1 MVIYFYIC
9 ICYIGPRASIQT
21 TITHRYTA
29 KETFEYILYSTYVLL
44 ITTPFKGKT
53 NLTQFTMKRKKLT
66 QLFGLMVLMLL
77 MPGISFA
84 QNLHVQ
90 GRVLDELGEGLIGA
104 GVIIQGTTQGTVTD
118 IDGNYDL
125 PSVPQGAVLEF
136 SCVGYK
142 TMQVQVTS
150 QILNVTLEPD
160 SRLID
165 ESVVVAYGQANKV
178 TITGAVTAVSGES
191 LMKSPVANVAN
202 ALQGNL
208 PGVSAVQASGMPG
221 ADEPVI
227 RIRGVGSLNS
237 ADPLVLVDGVERPFS
252 QLDPNEIASISVL
265 KDASATAVF
274 GVRGANGVILVTTK
288 RGEVGKASV
297 TASASAAMQTIA
309 QFIDFA
315 DSYTYGQMYN
325 YTQITDMLPVNQWPG
340 SVKIGDYS
348 PYGENVRFK
357 QDVME
362 HFRLGDMPRTFPN
375 TDWIDYIMNDAAW
388 QEQANVNVSGGTEKV
403 RYFVSAGY
411 LNQNSL
417 FKTFSD
423 NKNETFDFQR
433 LNYRANLDIEV
444 SKYSQLS
451 LTLGGRMQVR
461 NTMVGGEGFLFRYLQ
476 GATPYAGIGVDE
488 EGRHIIADPNKVG
501 AYDRDAL
508 SNYYNLGYE
517 NQSTNAL
524 NFDVQYKL
532 DLSFLTKGLDFKA
545 KASYNSEY
553 TAQKY
558 RQNGYGTGLTY
569 VATLDQDGN
578 EVLRKENVTWPIPY
592 SEGKWGSRNWY
603 AEASFNY
610 ARRFGKH
617 NIGALLL
624 YNQSK
629 TYYPWDSS
637 NSLYQSIPKGYV
649 GLVGRV
655 TYDYDTKYLIDFN
668 IGYNGSEN
676 FAPGKRYGTFP
687 SVSVGWIPSQ
697 EKWWAPVKDVVS
709 YLKFRGSYGLVGNDN
724 TNGARFLY
732 LPGTW
737 QFFQGHMGWNPQTQ
751 GANFGTN
758 GNWLQGV
765 RELTAGNPNVT
776 WEKATKINVG
786 VDAGFFND
794 KLHAYVDVFWED
806 RKDIL
811 VSNSSTLPAVT
822 SLPANYVNEGRVKN
836 HGFEVTLNWEQKIGD
851 FRYSISPN
859 FAYAK
864 NKVIEMLEV
873 KPMYDYLSRTGHP
886 VGQRFGYELF
896 EFYQPGTE
904 ERYYEKYG
912 VFMPDQNIDIKYGDC
927 VYVDLNNDGKIDQN
941 DQKPLGY
948 TDNPEIT
955 YSLNFNFQYKG
966 FDFTMLWIG
975 ADHVSRQLNGYF
987 RDQFGSTNT
996 SALTQWVADNSW
1008 TEDNPDAILPRISF
1022 TNRVHNNRDSQ
1033 AWVVDS
1039 KYVRLKNV
1047 EIGYTI
1053 TPKKGSFFNYV
1064 RVYASGNNLLTFAD
1078 FKGNDPEA
1086 PGSGLDH
1093 GMRYPMTRL
1102 FNIGAQINF

>member
-1 MVIYFYIC
+1 MFGLV
-9 ICYIGPRASIQT
+9 A
-21 TITHRYTA
+21 
-29 KETFEYILYSTYVLL
+29 ILLL
-44 ITTPFKGKT
+44 ISG
-53 NLTQFTMKRKKLT
+53 Q
-66 QLFGLMVLMLL
+66 
-77 MPGISFA
+77 IFA
-84 QNLHVQ
+84 QNLNVH
-90 GRVLDELGEGLIGA
+90 GKVLDENGEGLIGA
-104 GVIIQGTTQGTVTD
+104 GVVIQGTTQGTITD
-118 IDGNYDL
+118 VDGSYQL
-125 PSVPQGAVLEF
+125 SVPQGATLEF

-142 TMQVQVTS
+142 AQLVQVTGPN
-150 QILNVTLEPD
+150 LTVTLAPD
-160 SRLID
+160 SKLID
-165 ESVVVAYGQANKV
+165 ESVVVAYGSQNKV
-178 TITGAVTAVSGES
+178 TITGAVTAVGGDA
-191 LMKSPVANVAN
+191 LMKSPVPNVAN

-208 PGVSAVQASGMPG
+208 PGVTAVQPSGMPG

-237 ADPLVLVDGVERPFS
+237 AEPLVLVDGVERPFS
-252 QLDPNEIASISVL
+252 QLDPNEIESISVL

-297 TASASAAMQTIA
+297 SASFSTAAQTIS

-315 DSYTYGQMYN
+315 DSYTYGQMWN
-325 YTQITDMLPVNQWPG
+325 YTAITDALEPSAWPG
-340 SVKIGDYS
+340 SVNIADYT
-348 PYGENVRFK
+348 PYEGNGIRFN
-357 QDVME
+357 QEVME
-362 HFRLGDMPRTFPN
+362 HFRTGDMPTTFPN
-375 TDWIDYIMNDAAW
+375 TDWIDYIMNDVAL
-388 QEQANVNVSGGTEKV
+388 QEQANVNVSGGTDKV
-403 RYFVSAGY
+403 RYFVSAGF

-417 FKTFSD
+417 LKTFSE

-433 LNYRANLDIEV
+433 LNYRANLDIDITKR
-444 SKYSQLS
+444 STLS
-451 LTLGGRMQVR
+451 LTLGGRMQDR
-461 NTMVGGEGFLFRYLQ
+461 NTMGGGEGFLFRYLQ
-476 GATPYAGIGVDE
+476 GATPYAGIGIDAS
-488 EGRHIIADPNKVG
+488 GRHIISDSNIVG
-501 AYDRDAL
+501 PFDRDAL
-508 SNYYNLGYE
+508 SNYYDLGYE

-524 NFDVQYKL
+524 NFDIQYKL
-532 DLSFLTKGLDFKA
+532 DMGFLTKGLDFKV

-558 RQNGYGTGLTY
+558 RQNGYGTGVHY
-569 VATLDQDGN
+569 VATIVDGQ

-617 NIGALLL
+617 NVGALLL

-629 TYYPWDSS
+629 TYYPWDSDGS
-637 NSLYQSIPKGYV
+637 IYQSIPKGYV

-655 TYDYDTKYLIDFN
+655 TYDYDTKYLLDFN

-697 EKWWAPVKDVVS
+697 EEWWAPVKNVIS

-737 QFFQGHMGWNPQTQ
+737 QFYNGSMTWNPQER
-751 GANFGTN
+751 GANFGVN
-758 GNWLQGV
+758 GNWLPAV
-765 RELTAGNPNVT
+765 KELTAGNPNVT
-776 WEKATKINVG
+776 WEKATKINIG
-786 VDAGFFND
+786 MDAGFFND
-794 KLHAYVDVFWED
+794 KLHAYVDFFWED

-811 VSNSSTLPAVT
+811 VSNASTLPAVT

-836 HGFEVTLNWEQKIGD
+836 HGFEVTLNWEQKVGD

-859 FAYAK
+859 FAFAR
-864 NKVIEMLEV
+864 NKIIEMLEV
-873 KPMYDYLSRTGHP
+873 PPMYDYLSRTGLP
-886 VGQRFGYELF
+886 VGQRFGYDLF
-896 EFYQPGTE
+896 EFYEPGATE
-904 ERYYEKYG
+904 ERYFAKYG
-912 VFMPDQNIDIKYGDC
+912 VEMPDQVTAIKPGDC
-927 VYVDLNNDGKIDQN
+927 VYVDLNGDKVIDAN

-955 YSLNFNFQYKG
+955 FSVNFNFQWKG
-966 FDFTMLWIG
+966 LDFTMLWIG

-996 SALTQWVADNSW
+996 SALTQYVADNSW
-1008 TEDNPDAILPRISF
+1008 TEDNTDALLPRISF

-1033 AWVVDS
+1033 AWVINS
-1039 KYVRLKNV
+1039 RYVRLKNV
-1047 EIGYTI
+1047 EVGYAFV
-1053 TPKKGSFFNYV
+1053 PKQKDAFFNYI

-1086 PGSGLDH
+1086 PGSGLDY
-1093 GMRYPMTRL
+1093 GVRYPMTRL
-1102 FNIGAQINF
+1102 FNIGVQVNF

>member
-1 MVIYFYIC
+1 
-9 ICYIGPRASIQT
+9 
-21 TITHRYTA
+21 
-29 KETFEYILYSTYVLL
+29 
-44 ITTPFKGKT
+44 
-53 NLTQFTMKRKKLT
+53 MKAKKLT
-66 QLFGLMVLMLL
+66 HLFGLVALMLL
-77 MPGISFA
+77 VSGQAFA
-84 QNLHVQ
+84 QNIRVT

-104 GVIIQGTTQGTVTD
+104 GVVIQGTTTGTVTD
-118 IDGNYDL
+118 LDGNYEL
-125 PSVPQGAVLEF
+125 PSVPLGATLEF
-136 SCVGYK
+136 SCVGYA
-142 TMQVQVTS
+142 TQAVQVTGAYLDVS
-150 QILNVTLEPD
+150 MKPD
-160 SRLID
+160 TRLID
-165 ESVVVAYGQANKV
+165 ESVVVAYGQQTKV
-178 TITGAVTAVSGES
+178 TITGAVTAVGGDA
-191 LMKSPVANVAN
+191 LLKSPVANVAN
-202 ALQGNL
+202 SLQGNL
-208 PGVSAVQASGMPG
+208 PGVSAVQPSGMPG

-237 ADPLVLVDGVERPFS
+237 AEPLVLVDGVERSFS
-252 QLDPNEIASISVL
+252 QLDPNEIESISVL

-297 TASASAAMQTIA
+297 TASASAAMQTIS
-309 QFIDFA
+309 QFIDFT
-315 DSYTYGQMYN
+315 DSYTYGQMWN
-325 YTQITDMLPVNQWPG
+325 YTAITDALPVEQWPG
-340 SVKIGDYS
+340 TVKIADYT
-348 PYGENVRFK
+348 PYADNGIRFT

-362 HFRLGDMPRTFPN
+362 HFRTGDMPTTFPN
-375 TDWIDYIMNDAAW
+375 TDWIDYIMNDKAW

-403 RYFVSAGY
+403 RYFVSAGI

-417 FKTFSD
+417 LKTFSN
-423 NKNETFDFQR
+423 NKNETFDYQR

-451 LTLGGRMQVR
+451 LTLGGRMQDR
-461 NTMVGGEGFLFRYLQ
+461 NTMGGGEGFLFRYLQ

-488 EGRHIIADPNKVG
+488 QGRHIVSDANIVG
-501 AYDRDAL
+501 PFDRDAL
-508 SNYYNLGYE
+508 SNYYDLGYE

-524 NFDVQYKL
+524 NFDIQYKL
-532 DLSFLTKGLDFKA
+532 DLSFLVKGLDFKA

-569 VATLDQDGN
+569 IATLVDGK

-610 ARRFGKH
+610 NRRIGKH
-617 NIGALLL
+617 NIGGLLL

-629 TYYPWDSS
+629 SYYPWDSDGS
-637 NSLYQSIPKGYV
+637 IYQSIPKGYV

-655 TYDYDTKYLIDFN
+655 TYDYDTKYLLDLN

-676 FAPGKRYGTFP
+676 FAPGRRYGTFP

-697 EKWWAPVKDVVS
+697 EQWWAPMKNAIS
-709 YLKFRGSYGLVGNDN
+709 YLKFRASYGLVGNDS

-737 QFFQGHMGWNPQTQ
+737 QFYNGSMTWNPQER
-751 GANFGTN
+751 GANFGVN
-758 GNWLQGV
+758 GNWLPAV
-765 RELTAGNPNVT
+765 KELTAGNPNVT
-776 WEKATKINVG
+776 WETATKINLG
-786 VDAGFFND
+786 VDAGFFKD
-794 KLHAYVDVFWED
+794 RLHAYVDFFWED
-806 RKDIL
+806 RRDIL
-811 VSNSSTLPAVT
+811 VSNASTLPAVT

-836 HGFEVTLNWEQKIGD
+836 HGFEVSLNWEQKFGD

-859 FAYAK
+859 FAFAR

-873 KPMYDYLSRTGHP
+873 PPMYAYLSRTGLP
-886 VGQRFGYELF
+886 VGQRFGYDLF
-896 EFYQPGTE
+896 EFYEPGATE
-904 ERYYEKYG
+904 QRYLDKYG
-912 VFMPDQNIDIKYGDC
+912 VEMPDQVSDIKPGDC
-927 VYVDLNNDGKIDQN
+927 VYVDLNGDNVIDAN

-955 YSLNFNFQYKG
+955 YSVNFNFQWKG
-966 FDFTMLWIG
+966 LDFTMLWIG
-975 ADHVSRQLNGYF
+975 AEHVSRTLNGYF

-1008 TEDNPDAILPRISF
+1008 TEDNTNAILPRISF

-1033 AWVVDS
+1033 AWVIDS
-1039 KYVRLKNV
+1039 RYVRLKNV
-1047 EIGYTI
+1047 EVGYTF
-1053 TPKKGSFFNYV
+1053 TPKNSGSFFNYI

-1086 PGSGLDH
+1086 PGSGLDY
-1093 GMRYPMTRL
+1093 GVRYPMTRL
-1102 FNIGAQINF
+1102 FNLGAQFNF

>member
-1 MVIYFYIC
+1 M
-9 ICYIGPRASIQT
+9 
-21 TITHRYTA
+21 
-29 KETFEYILYSTYVLL
+29 E
-44 ITTPFKGKT
+44 
-53 NLTQFTMKRKKLT
+53 RKKLT
-66 QLFGLMVLMLL
+66 HLFWIVALMLFVS
-77 MPGISFA
+77 GQSFA
-84 QNLHVQ
+84 QNLHVT
-90 GRVLDELGEGLIGA
+90 GKVVDELGEGVIGA
-104 GVIIQGTTQGTVTD
+104 GVVIQGTTTGTVTD
-118 IDGNYDL
+118 VDGNYEI
-125 PSVPQGAVLEF
+125 PSVPQGAALEF

-142 TMQVQVTS
+142 TLVVQVTGS
-150 QILNVTLEPD
+150 RLDVTMAPD

-165 ESVVVAYGQANKV
+165 ESVVVAYGSQNKV
-178 TITGAVTAVSGES
+178 TITGAVTAVGGDA
-191 LMKSPVANVAN
+191 LMKSPVPNVAN

-208 PGVSAVQASGMPG
+208 PGVSAVQPSGMPG

-237 ADPLVLVDGVERPFS
+237 AEPLVLVDGVERPFS
-252 QLDPNEIASISVL
+252 QLDPNEIESISVL

-297 TASASAAMQTIA
+297 TASVSAAMQTIS
-309 QFIDFA
+309 QFVDFA

-325 YTQITDMLPVNQWPG
+325 YTQITDAKPMNEWPG
-340 SVKIGDYS
+340 TVNIADYTPYAGIVKF
-348 PYGENVRFK
+348 N

-362 HFRLGDMPRTFPN
+362 HFRLGDMPTTFPN
-375 TDWIDYIMNDAAW
+375 TDWIDYIMKDQAW

-403 RYFVSAGY
+403 RYFVSAGF

-417 FKTFSD
+417 FKTFSN
-423 NKNETFDFQR
+423 NKNETFDYQR
-433 LNYRANLDIEV
+433 LNYRANLDIDI

-451 LTLGGRMQVR
+451 LTLGGRMQDR
-461 NTMVGGEGFLFRYLQ
+461 NTMGGGEGFLFRYLQ

-488 EGRHIIADPNKVG
+488 EGRHIISDPNIVG

-508 SNYYNLGYE
+508 SNYYGLGYE

-524 NFDVQYKL
+524 NFDIQYKL
-532 DLSFLTKGLDFKA
+532 DMSFLTKGLDFKV

-569 VATLDQDGN
+569 VATIVDGK

-592 SEGKWGSRNWY
+592 GEGKWGSRNWY

-617 NIGALLL
+617 NVGALLL

-655 TYDYDTKYLIDFN
+655 TYDYDTKYLLDFN

-697 EKWWAPVKDVVS
+697 EKWWAPVKNVIS

-786 VDAGFFND
+786 MDAGFFND
-794 KLHAYVDVFWED
+794 QLHAYVDFFWED

-811 VSNSSTLPAVT
+811 VSNASTLPAVT

-864 NKVIEMLEV
+864 NQVIEMLEV
-873 KPMYDYLSRTGHP
+873 KPLYEYLSRTGLP
-886 VGQRFGYELF
+886 VGQRFGYDLF
-896 EFYQPGTE
+896 EFYEAGATE
-904 ERYYEKYG
+904 ERYFAKYG
-912 VFMPDQNIDIKYGDC
+912 VEMPNQNVELKNGDAI
-927 VYVDLNNDGKIDQN
+927 YVDLNGDKIIDAN

-948 TDNPEIT
+948 TDVPEIT
-955 YSLNFNFQYKG
+955 YSVNFNFQWRG
-966 FDFTMLWIG
+966 LDFSMLWIG

-1008 TEDNPDAILPRISF
+1008 TEDNTDAILPRISF

-1047 EIGYTI
+1047 EIGYTF
-1053 TPKKGSFFNYV
+1053 TPKAGSFFNYI

-1086 PGSGLDH
+1086 PGSGLDY

>member
-1 MVIYFYIC
+1 
-9 ICYIGPRASIQT
+9 
-21 TITHRYTA
+21 
-29 KETFEYILYSTYVLL
+29 
-44 ITTPFKGKT
+44 
-53 NLTQFTMKRKKLT
+53 MKAKKLT
-66 QLFGLMVLMLL
+66 HLFGLVVLMLL
-77 MPGISFA
+77 VSGQAFA
-84 QNLHVQ
+84 QNIRVT

-104 GVIIQGTTQGTVTD
+104 GVVIQGTTTGTVTD
-118 IDGNYDL
+118 LDGNYEL
-125 PSVPQGAVLEF
+125 PSVPLGATLEF
-136 SCVGYK
+136 SCVGYA
-142 TMQVQVTS
+142 TQAVQVTGAY
-150 QILNVTLEPD
+150 LDVTMKPD
-160 SRLID
+160 TRLID
-165 ESVVVAYGQANKV
+165 ESVVVAYGQQTKV
-178 TITGAVTAVSGES
+178 TITGAVTAVGGDA
-191 LMKSPVANVAN
+191 LLKSPGANVAN
-202 ALQGNL
+202 SLQGNL
-208 PGVSAVQASGMPG
+208 PGVSAVQPSGMPG

-237 ADPLVLVDGVERPFS
+237 AEPLVLVDGVERPFS
-252 QLDPNEIASISVL
+252 QLDPNEIESISVL

-297 TASASAAMQTIA
+297 TASASAAMQTIS

-315 DSYTYGQMYN
+315 DSYTYGQMWN
-325 YTQITDMLPVNQWPG
+325 YTAITDALPVEQWPG
-340 SVKIGDYS
+340 TVKIADYT
-348 PYGENVRFK
+348 PYADNGIRFS

-362 HFRLGDMPRTFPN
+362 HFRTGDMPTTFPN
-375 TDWIDYIMNDAAW
+375 TDWIDYIMNDKAW

-403 RYFVSAGY
+403 RYFVSAGI

-417 FKTFSD
+417 LKTFSN
-423 NKNETFDFQR
+423 NKNETFDYQR

-451 LTLGGRMQVR
+451 LTLGGRMQDR
-461 NTMVGGEGFLFRYLQ
+461 NTMGGGEGFLFRYLQ

-488 EGRHIIADPNKVG
+488 QGRHIVSDANIVG
-501 AYDRDAL
+501 PFDRDAL
-508 SNYYNLGYE
+508 SNYYDLGYE

-524 NFDVQYKL
+524 NFDIQYKL
-532 DLSFLTKGLDFKA
+532 DLGFLVKGLDFKV

-569 VATLDQDGN
+569 IATLVDGK

-610 ARRFGKH
+610 NRRIGKH
-617 NIGALLL
+617 NIGGLLL

-629 TYYPWDSS
+629 SYYPWDSDGS
-637 NSLYQSIPKGYV
+637 IYQSIPKGYV

-655 TYDYDTKYLIDFN
+655 TYDYDTKYLLDLN

-676 FAPGKRYGTFP
+676 FAPGRRYGTFP

-697 EKWWAPVKDVVS
+697 EQWWAPMKNAIS
-709 YLKFRGSYGLVGNDN
+709 YLKFRASYGLVGNDS

-737 QFFQGHMGWNPQTQ
+737 QFYNGSMTWNPQDR
-751 GANFGTN
+751 GANFGVN
-758 GNWLQGV
+758 GNWLPAV
-765 RELTAGNPNVT
+765 KELTAGNPNVT
-776 WEKATKINVG
+776 WETATKINLG
-786 VDAGFFND
+786 VDAGFFKD
-794 KLHAYVDVFWED
+794 RLHAYVDFFWED
-806 RKDIL
+806 RRDIL
-811 VSNSSTLPAVT
+811 VSNASTLPAVT

-836 HGFEVTLNWEQKIGD
+836 HGFEVSLNWEQKFGD

-859 FAYAK
+859 FAFAR

-873 KPMYDYLSRTGHP
+873 PPMYAYLSRTGLP
-886 VGQRFGYELF
+886 VGQRFGYDLF
-896 EFYQPGTE
+896 EFYEPGATE
-904 ERYYEKYG
+904 QRYLDKYG
-912 VFMPDQNIDIKYGDC
+912 VEMPDQVSDIKPGDC
-927 VYVDLNNDGKIDQN
+927 VYVDLNGDNIIDAN

-955 YSLNFNFQYKG
+955 YSVNFNFQWKG
-966 FDFTMLWIG
+966 LDFTMLWIG
-975 ADHVSRQLNGYF
+975 AEHVSRTLNGYF
-987 RDQFGSTNT
+987 RDQVGSTNT

-1008 TEDNPDAILPRISF
+1008 TEDNTNAILPRISF

-1033 AWVVDS
+1033 AWVIDS
-1039 KYVRLKNV
+1039 RYVRLKNV
-1047 EIGYTI
+1047 EVGYTF
-1053 TPKKGSFFNYV
+1053 TPKNSGSFFNYI

-1086 PGSGLDH
+1086 PGSGLDY
-1093 GMRYPMTRL
+1093 GVRYPMTRL
-1102 FNIGAQINF
+1102 FNLGAQFNF

>member
-1 MVIYFYIC
+1 MFGLV
-9 ICYIGPRASIQT
+9 A
-21 TITHRYTA
+21 
-29 KETFEYILYSTYVLL
+29 VLL
-44 ITTPFKGKT
+44 
-53 NLTQFTMKRKKLT
+53 L
-66 QLFGLMVLMLL
+66 
-77 MPGISFA
+77 ISGQIFA
-84 QNLHVQ
+84 QNLNVH
-90 GRVLDELGEGLIGA
+90 GKVLDENGEGLIGA
-104 GVIIQGTTQGTVTD
+104 GVVIQGTTQGTITD
-118 IDGNYDL
+118 VDGSYQL
-125 PSVPQGAVLEF
+125 SVPQGATLEF

-142 TMQVQVTS
+142 AQLVQVTGPN
-150 QILNVTLEPD
+150 LTVTLAPD
-160 SRLID
+160 SKLID
-165 ESVVVAYGQANKV
+165 ESVVVAYGSQNKV
-178 TITGAVTAVSGES
+178 TITGAVTAVGGDA
-191 LMKSPVANVAN
+191 LMKSPVPNVAN

-208 PGVSAVQASGMPG
+208 PGVSAVQPSGMPG

-237 ADPLVLVDGVERPFS
+237 AEPLVLVDGVERPFS
-252 QLDPNEIASISVL
+252 QLDPNEIESISVL

-297 TASASAAMQTIA
+297 TASASAAIQSIS
-309 QFIDFA
+309 QFVEFA

-325 YTQITDMLPVNQWPG
+325 YTQITDAKPMNEWPG
-340 SVKIGDYS
+340 TVNIADYTPYANVVKFS
-348 PYGENVRFK
+348 

-362 HFRLGDMPRTFPN
+362 HFRLGDMPTTFPN
-375 TDWIDYIMNDAAW
+375 TDWIDYIMNDHAW
-388 QEQANVNVSGGTEKV
+388 QEQANVNVSGGTDKV
-403 RYFVSAGY
+403 RYFVSAGF

-417 FKTFSD
+417 FKTFSQ
-423 NKNETFDFQR
+423 NKNETFDYQR
-433 LNYRANLDIEV
+433 LNYRANLDIDV
-444 SKYSQLS
+444 TKHSQLS
-451 LTLGGRMQVR
+451 LTLGGRMQDR
-461 NTMVGGEGFLFRYLQ
+461 NTMGGGEGFLFRYLQ

-488 EGRHIIADPNKVG
+488 EGRHIISDPNIVG

-508 SNYYNLGYE
+508 SNYYDLGYE

-524 NFDVQYKL
+524 NFDIQYKL
-532 DLSFLTKGLDFKA
+532 DMSFLTKGLDFKA

-558 RQNGYGTGLTY
+558 RQNGYGTGVTY
-569 VATLDQDGN
+569 VATLVEGK

-592 SEGKWGSRNWY
+592 GEGKWGSRNWY

-617 NIGALLL
+617 NVGALLL

-655 TYDYDTKYLIDFN
+655 TYDYDTKYLLDFN

-676 FAPGKRYGTFP
+676 FAPGNRYGTFP

-697 EKWWAPVKDVVS
+697 EKWWAPVKNVIS
-709 YLKFRGSYGLVGNDN
+709 YLKFRGSYGIVGNDS

-776 WEKATKINVG
+776 WETAAKTNIG
-786 VDAGFFND
+786 VDAGFFQD
-794 KLHAYVDVFWED
+794 KLHAYVDFFWED

-836 HGFEVTLNWEQKIGD
+836 HGFEVTLNWEQRFGD

-864 NKVIEMLEV
+864 NEIIEMLEV
-873 KPMYDYLSRTGHP
+873 KPLYDYLSRTGLP
-886 VGQRFGYELF
+886 VGQRFGYDLF
-896 EFYQPGTE
+896 EFYEQGATE
-904 ERYYEKYG
+904 ERYFAKYG
-912 VFMPDQNIDIKYGDC
+912 VEMPNQNVQLKNGDA
-927 VYVDLNNDGKIDQN
+927 VYVDLNGDEIIDAN

-948 TDNPEIT
+948 TDVPEIT
-955 YSLNFNFQYKG
+955 YSVNFNFQWKG
-966 FDFTMLWIG
+966 LDFSMLWIG

-987 RDQFGSTNT
+987 RSQFGSTNT

-1008 TEDNPDAILPRISF
+1008 TEDNTDAILPRISF
-1022 TNRVHNNRDSQ
+1022 TNAVHNNRDSQ

-1047 EIGYTI
+1047 EVGYAF
-1053 TPKKGSFFNYV
+1053 TPKKKDAFFNYV

-1086 PGSGLDH
+1086 PGSGLDY

-1102 FNIGAQINF
+1102 VNFGVQVNF